1 MLVGGPP
8 GEKGN
13 KGETVS
19 DCPDGSKVLWFFS
32 LMISLMCGFRVTE
45 DSKVLKER
53 RG

>member
-13 KGETVS
+13 KGEMVG

-32 LMISLMCGFRVTE
+32 LLISPVAWF
-45 DSKVLKER
+45 
-53 RG
+53 